1 MENIRATEIQRFK
14 RRNFFGLSRFLMVV
28 FAILVVIFTMV
39 MYIGNNQ
46 KDSVDQMMKW
56 PAIVVFVLGGLM
68 LLAFLVKGKYKSA
81 IFTLVIIVIN
91 VLLLAKVIPAVEFGV
106 KAREFEKAHQNEQ
119 GLAVVFQNQYG
130 MINSGINAVLFAIGV
145 VNFVFTIIAISQVR
159 DGNIG
164 EAFKAKVGEL
174 RNNPDLATNRKALK
188 RAVNKLKR
196 RTNKMA
202 RKNRFVPFCHEL
214 GVLCILDDP
223 GYNDKYFIEGES
235 KFTGSVIM
243 LGLYSLLWGFL
254 NTITLGILIPWT
266 TSWKHKYYA
275 ERTTYSGQKV
285 KFDGKGIQLLGRWV
299 LWELLSIIT
308 LGIYAFF
315 MAIALKKWVTKHQH
329 FEGEEEEKSKYTG
342 TTFGR
347 GLLAFGLKILQFIS
361 LGFATPYCVNRMARY
376 DMEHTNISGH
386 QLVFGGTAGK
396 LFLHFLLWMAL
407 SVVTFGIY
415 AILVMPMNMTKY
427 SVHYS
432 RIRDMSY
439 DPASDPR

>member
-14 RRNFFGLSRFLMVV
+14 RRNFFGFSRFLMVL
-28 FAILVVIFTMV
+28 FAIALVIFTMV

-68 LLAFLVKGKYKSA
+68 ILAFLIKGKYKQV
-81 IFTLVIIVIN
+81 ILTLVIIIIN

-106 KAREFEKAHQNEQ
+106 KAREWEKAHSTEQ
-119 GLAVVFQNQYG
+119 GLAAMFKNQYG
-130 MINSGINAVLFAIGV
+130 MINSGINVALFAIGV
-145 VNFVFTIIAISQVR
+145 VNFIFTIIAISIKR
-159 DGNIG
+159 DGLIG
-164 EAFKAKVGEL
+164 EAFKGKIEQL
-174 RNNPDLATNRKALK
+174 RNDPELATKPKSLK
-188 RAVNKLKR
+188 RAVKKLKR

-202 RKNRFVPFCHEL
+202 RKNKFVPFCHEL

-223 GYNDKYFIEGES
+223 GYNDRYFVEGES

-243 LGLYSLLWGFL
+243 LGLYSFLWGLL

-275 ERTTYSGQKV
+275 ERTTYSGKKV
-285 KFDGKGIQLLGRWV
+285 KFDGKGIQLLGKWV
-299 LWELLSIIT
+299 LWELLCIVT
-308 LGIYAFF
+308 LGIYGFF
-315 MAIALKKWVTKHQH
+315 MAIALKKWVVKHQH
-329 FEGEEEEKSKYTG
+329 FEGEEDQKSKYTG

-361 LGFATPYCVNRMARY
+361 LGYATPYCVNRMARY
-376 DMEHTNISGH
+376 DMEHTYISDH

-396 LFLHFLLWMAL
+396 LFLHFLLWMLL
-407 SVVTFGIY
+407 SVVTLGIY

-432 RIRDMSY
+432 RILDVTY
-439 DPASDPR
+439 DPALDPR